1 MISSNF
7 GALSKSFW
15 LRFLQSE
22 NISDGT
28 LCLFFISVSKVDI
41 LLSLSIFTAPISSI
55 SLFAGFNPLVSISK
69 NTTLFIILIISIVS
83 PPF

>member
-1 MISSNF
+1 MFI
-7 GALSKSFW
+7 
-15 LRFLQSE
+15 
-22 NISDGT
+22 
-28 LCLFFISVSKVDI
+28 FISVSKVDI

-55 SLFAGFNPLVSISK
+55 SLFSGFNPLVSISK